1 MNNNALVIR
10 GGRPLRGAVGIQGAK
25 NSVLPILAA
34 TVMGGGEQ
42 VVRRCPQLSDVEST
56 FHILRYLGCR
66 VRREGDAVAVDPRP
80 MDRCDVPDRLM
91 REMRSSVVFLGAILT
106 RSGEACMSFPGGCEL
121 GPRPIDLHLSALRAL
136 GAEIFETGGNL
147 ICRGHHMVGREVNL
161 TFPSVGAT
169 ENIMLAACGAS
180 GVTRITNAAR
190 EPEIE
195 DLQHFLRA
203 MGARVEGAG
212 SSTVVI
218 EGGYAL
224 HAAEHAILPDRI
236 AAATYL
242 AAGAAA
248 GGTVTVE
255 DVCPEHLSTVTSIL
269 AEAGCEVRAGHTH
282 ITLHRDTPLR
292 AVRPVRTMPYPGFP
306 TDAQSPLMAVAAHAE
321 GTSVFVENIFENRF
335 RHVGELARMGAD
347 IKVAGRVAVVCGV
360 PRLYGAHVRA
370 TDLRGGAAL
379 LVAALSA
386 EGESRL
392 TGLRHLDRGYEA
404 PEQRLAALGADIRRV
419 EEPDAG
425 AGGSVRRA
433 AGGACD

>member
-1 MNNNALVIR
+1 MNSALMIR
-10 GGRPLRGAVGIQGAK
+10 GGRPLRGSISIQGAK

-34 TVMGGGEQ
+34 AIMGEGEQ
-42 VVRRCPQLSDVEST
+42 VVRRCPWLSDVEST

-66 VRREGDAVAVDPRP
+66 VRREGNAVVVDPGP
-80 MDRCDVPDRLM
+80 MDRCDIPDRLM
-91 REMRSSVVFLGAILT
+91 REMRSSVVFLGAILA

-136 GAEIFETGGNL
+136 GAEILETGGNL
-147 ICRGHHMVGREVNL
+147 ICRGRHMVGQEINL

-180 GVTRITNAAR
+180 GVTRVTNAAR

-195 DLQHFLRA
+195 DLQRFLRA
-203 MGARVEGAG
+203 MGAHVDGAG
-212 SSTVVI
+212 TSTVVI
-218 EGGYAL
+218 EGGHAL
-224 HAAEHAILPDRI
+224 HAAEHTILPDRI

-242 AAGAAA
+242 AAAAAA
-248 GGTVTVE
+248 GGTITVE
-255 DVCPEHLSTVTSIL
+255 DICPEHLSTVTSIL
-269 AEAGCEVRAGHTH
+269 AEAGCEIRAGHTH
-282 ITLHRDTPLR
+282 ITLHREAPLH
-292 AVRPVRTMPYPGFP
+292 AMRPVRTMPYPGFP
-306 TDAQSPLMAVAAHAE
+306 TDAQSPLMAVAARAE
-321 GTSVFVENIFENRF
+321 GATVFVENIFENRF

-360 PRLYGAHVRA
+360 SRLYGAHVCA

-379 LVAALSA
+379 LVAALGA

-404 PEQRLAALGADIRRV
+404 PERRLAALGADVRRV
-419 EEPDAG
+419 EEEAG
-425 AGGSVRRA
+425 ANGPAQRA
-433 AGGACD
+433 AGRLCD